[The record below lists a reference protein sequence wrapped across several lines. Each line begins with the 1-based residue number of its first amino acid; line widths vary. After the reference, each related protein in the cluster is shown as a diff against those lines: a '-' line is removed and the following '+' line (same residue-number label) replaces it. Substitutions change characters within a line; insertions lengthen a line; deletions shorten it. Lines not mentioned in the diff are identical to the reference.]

1 MILYF
6 LLHDIVP
13 ISILPDPHFVHDL
26 SQPCRL
32 RTDSTNPD
40 LPSSNLTFKFFWSTK
55 LIRPLTPA
63 PLASSRTLSILE
75 SGIPRLENMEYV
87 WRTWRT
93 RKRYKTW
100 RTSSVP
106 RLRCFGKQ
114 LRIGKRQA
122 TYRALPPS
130 VLCTSILR
138 AYQHFVQN
146 TKTTAPFSFVEKNK
160 FKFSLHFWKRGL
172 IFSRFL
178 NVKCFTWQV
187 WDSLTI
193 FQMKHIWV
201 TPKKPF

>member
-1 MILYF
+1 MTCTLSLTF
-6 LLHDIVP
+6 PNPFDIVLIP
-13 ISILPDPHFVHDL
+13 SICFIFSCLISYFSLYNFVFLRVWFCISCCTTLYQSQFCLTRTLCMTYPNPADWGRTVQAPTFPPVIWLL
-26 SQPCRL
+26 S
-32 RTDSTNPD
+32 
-40 LPSSNLTFKFFWSTK
+40 FFWSTK

-122 TYRALPPS
+122 TYRALPP
-130 VLCTSILR
+130 
-138 AYQHFVQN
+138 
-146 TKTTAPFSFVEKNK
+146 
-160 FKFSLHFWKRGL
+160 
-172 IFSRFL
+172 
-178 NVKCFTWQV
+178 
-187 WDSLTI
+187 
-193 FQMKHIWV
+193 
-201 TPKKPF
+201 